1 MIRAPSRLAAATV
14 GFVAAATGVAACAA
28 IAGIDDPKSRVY
40 DASVVAPDASAEV
53 SIPPTGDAG
62 ASPPTRDGAPSDSGV
77 TGSACSAR
85 VVDDVNGVFVA
96 PSGADDLACGTRQLP
111 CHSLQMG
118 LTQAGTLGKSIVYAA
133 AGTYVESVSLT
144 GGLSMEGAW
153 GIDGLT
159 WSPRCDL
166 DAGGAS
172 VVQAPPGQNVT
183 ITADSLNGAATLRLL
198 AIESQPAPSAGMP
211 AQSLYGVVARG
222 TTTTLTLDQ
231 VVLNV
236 ASGADGVAG
245 ARGDPGAPAQGT
257 GCPAANDAGTPGNGG
272 TAATG
277 GQFGSGGYTPGDG
290 QQGSTGATGPV
301 GAAGSAGACKTG
313 CGQCLD
319 TVHCAYTSESEM
331 VCGAQGQGGCGGSGG
346 IGGGGGGGGGSSIAL
361 YVWDALVTCVDTV
374 FVSGN
379 GGAGA
384 PGGAGGDGGAPTSGA
399 AGAPASCETGCSFQ
413 CDAGCSSGPTCV
425 IATQSAGGGAAGA
438 TGQPGVTG
446 EPGGSGAGGWSCGYY
461 AGGSGLVTVLG
472 ASTFSVGDAGTGGSP
487 AAANGVAGTKCPP

>member
-1 MIRAPSRLAAATV
+1 MSVIPAPSRLAAATV
-14 GFVAAATGVAACAA
+14 GFVAGATGIAACAA
-28 IAGIDDPKSRVY
+28 IAGIDDPRSRVE
-40 DASVVAPDASAEV
+40 DASIVALEASPEA
-53 SIPPTGDAG
+53 SIPPTGDAI
-62 ASPPTRDGAPSDSGV
+62 ANPPARDGAPSDSGV

-85 VVDDVNGVFVA
+85 VADDVNGVFVA

-118 LTQAGTLGKSIVYAA
+118 LMQASTLGKSIVYAA

-153 GIDGLT
+153 GIDGST
-159 WSPRCDL
+159 WTPRCDL

-198 AIESQPAPSAGMP
+198 AIESQPAPGAGPP
-211 AQSLYGVVARG
+211 AQSLYGVVALG

-245 ARGDPGAPAQGT
+245 ARGDPGAPPAQGT
-257 GCPAANDAGTPGNGG
+257 GCPAANDASTSSNGG
-272 TAATG
+272 AAATG

-290 QQGSTGATGPV
+290 QQGGTGATGPA
-301 GAAGSAGACKTG
+301 GAPGSAGTCRTG

-319 TVHCAYTSESEM
+319 TVHCSYTTESET

-346 IGGGGGGGGGSSIAL
+346 IGGGGGGGGGSS
-361 YVWDALVTCVDTV
+361 
-374 FVSGN
+374 SS
-379 GGAGA
+379 GGA
-384 PGGAGGDGGAPTSGA
+384 
-399 AGAPASCETGCSFQ
+399 
-413 CDAGCSSGPTCV
+413 
-425 IATQSAGGGAAGA
+425 
-438 TGQPGVTG
+438 
-446 EPGGSGAGGWSCGYY
+446 
-461 AGGSGLVTVLG
+461 
-472 ASTFSVGDAGTGGSP
+472 
-487 AAANGVAGTKCPP
+487 